1 MPELLPLFDRRI
13 AFLDAASQLLLTLLR
28 MLLLVLAVRIVG
40 RLSVL
45 STVAFH
51 LTVVE
56 EDIASPHF
64 VSYGVDSA
72 AKLAGNPPKRPLVLP
87 TGLYDDAFRKCQVR
101 PFPAGHISGRL

>member
-1 MPELLPLFDRRI
+1 MIFLESLVDIVEESSLAESI
-13 AFLDAASQLLLTLLR
+13 ALASA
-28 MLLLVLAVRIVG
+28 VLAVRIVG

-51 LTVVE
+51 LVVVE

>member
-1 MPELLPLFDRRI
+1 MIFLESLVDIVEESSLAESI
-13 AFLDAASQLLLTLLR
+13 ALASA
-28 MLLLVLAVRIVG
+28 VLAVRIVG

-51 LTVVE
+51 LAVVE

-64 VSYGVDSA
+64 VSYGVDNA
-72 AKLAGNPPKRPLVLP
+72 GKLAGNPPKRPLVLP